1 MSIESIEGNMVSM
14 KYVPSDEAL
23 KFIAKAKDKYG
34 DKYSYDKVE
43 YLHNKSKVIIT
54 CPEHG
59 DFMQSPNQHLKKRS
73 TGCTKCGIEKRRKSK
88 TYTTE
93 KFISKAKVKHS
104 NFYDYS
110 FVEYSHNSDKVH
122 IVCPKHGKFTQAAYV
137 HLYGQGCPEC
147 GVEKTTLAK
156 QADPCKNGWSY
167 SKWKSRGENNKD
179 FDGFKLYIIECTD
192 GDETF
197 IKIGKTFTT
206 VAKRYYGSRLP
217 YNWRVV
223 TSVVGTAEYIS
234 SLEEELHRNLNS
246 AGYKYTPKKKFDG
259 SNECYKCN
267 YTEEINI

>member
-1 MSIESIEGNMVSM
+1 MEKYKPSEES
-14 KYVPSDEAL
+14 L

-34 DKYSYDKVE
+34 DKYNYDKVE
-43 YLHNKSKVIIT
+43 YLHSKSKVVIT

-59 DFMQSPNQHLKKRS
+59 EFMQTPNVHLRKS
-73 TGCTKCGIEKRRKSK
+73 GAWCTKCGIKKGRESK

-93 KFISKAKVKHS
+93 EFINKAKAKH
-104 NFYDYS
+104 NDFYNYS
-110 FVEYSHNSDKVH
+110 LVEYNHNSDKIH
-122 IVCPKHGKFTQAAYV
+122 IVCPKHGKFTQAAYI

-147 GVEKTTLAK
+147 GSERTISAK
-156 QADPCKNGWSY
+156 RSDPCKNGWSY

-217 YNWRVV
+217 YTW
-223 TSVVGTAEYIS
+223 SVIANIVGTAEYIS

-246 AGYKYTPKKKFDG
+246 AGYKHTPKKKFDG
-259 SNECYKCN
+259 SNECYKCS